1 MIPFSKLQNQ
11 ENELEYIKK
20 ALKNGKLEGGGEF
33 SIICDKKL
41 SEIGYKSSLLT
52 TSCTSALE
60 MSSLLLN
67 LSKGD
72 EVIMPSY
79 TFVSTANAFLLRGC
93 VPVFVDICSE
103 DLNIDPSKIESAI
116 SKKTKA
122 IVVVHYG
129 GVSCN
134 MKKIVSIA
142 KKFNLRIIEDAAQAI
157 GSFFQD
163 KPLGTLGTFGALSF
177 HNTKNISSGEG
188 GALIINKKSFFK
200 RAKLIH
206 EKGTNR
212 SDFKLG
218 KVSKY
223 IWKDIGSSFILDEL
237 SCALLNAQLVNIK
250 KITKARLKIWQAYKD
265 FCMEQDLLDDCFEI
279 QQIPKNTKH
288 NGHLFYLLFRNKKN
302 ANKFNLAMRNMD
314 IETTKHY
321 VALHSSSFGKKNS
334 KYVGKMVNTNRASE
348 CLIRLPIWEGIN
360 VQKILASMKK
370 AFKKI

>member
-1 MIPFSKLQNQ
+1 MIAFSKLQSQ
-11 ENELEYIKK
+11 KNEIEYIKK

-33 SIICDKKL
+33 SKSCEKKL
-41 SEIGYKSSLLT
+41 SKIGYASPLLT

-67 LSKGD
+67 LSRGD

-93 VPVFVDICSE
+93 IPIFVDVCSS
-103 DLNIDPSKIESAI
+103 DLNIDPTKIEGAI
-116 SKKTKA
+116 TKHTKA

-134 MKKIVSIA
+134 MKKIFNIA

-157 GSFFQD
+157 GSSFEG

-188 GALIINKKSFFK
+188 GALVINKKSFMK
-200 RAKLIH
+200 RARLMH

-237 SCALLNAQLVNIK
+237 SCALLNSQLTNIK
-250 KITKARLKIWQAYKD
+250 KITKARLKVWQAYKD
-265 FCMEQDLLDDCFEI
+265 FCTEHDFINDCFEI
-279 QQIPKNTKH
+279 QTIPKNTQH

-302 ANKFNLAMRNMD
+302 ANKFNLGMRNMG
-314 IETTKHY
+314 IETAKHY
-321 VALHSSSFGKKNS
+321 VALHSSPFGKKS
-334 KYVGKMVNTNRASE
+334 SRHVGTMINTDRASE
-348 CLIRLPIWEGIN
+348 CLVRLPIWEGIN
-360 VQKILASMKK
+360 VQKVLNSMQKVLK
-370 AFKKI
+370 AI